1 MTRKN
6 IFLSAL
12 FLLLAGLCVYL
23 YKDRFL
29 PSPIQIGHRSMAPRG
44 AAARRSQGDAANMIG
59 FLLNRELRLSSVKVF
74 AVSDIETNK
83 TPQATWDLV
92 SDSDSVPVKSFI
104 YGENIRGM
112 RPSQKGAKALPLRP
126 GVNYRLMIKAGSH
139 AAQHDFVPQERS
151 PANPDRQ
158 TAESN

>member
-12 FLLLAGLCVYL
+12 FVLLAGLCFYV

-29 PSPIQIGHRSMAPRG
+29 PTPIQIGHRSIAPRG
-44 AAARRSQGDAANMIG
+44 GFARRTQGDPANMVG

-83 TPQATWDLV
+83 NPHATWELV
-92 SDSDSVPVKSFI
+92 SETNSAPVKNFF
-104 YGENIRGM
+104 YGQGIRGM
-112 RPSQKGAKALPLRP
+112 HPLVKGMKAQPLQP
-126 GVNYRLMIKAGSH
+126 GVNYRLLIKAGSH
-139 AAQHDFVPQERS
+139 EAEHDFIPQERT
-151 PANPDRQ
+151 PARDQQ
-158 TAESN
+158 TGS